1 MIGLKI
7 GATVSF
13 LIMLYINYLA
23 NALPIGGNTTG
34 DISSKYQTLFTPA
47 GFTFSIWGI
56 IYLLLT
62 IFLLS
67 LFINPNQP
75 IGPNQTLILSL
86 FILVNLLNIAWLF
99 SWHNDFIVLSSV
111 VMLFLL
117 LTLLIILQNITKAN
131 LLTYATFSIYT
142 GWISV
147 AFIANIA
154 ITITK
159 LDLSIFMNHETTWFY
174 IIIGVSL
181 IIGGY
186 MVLKEHNYYYGGV
199 FLWAYFGIV
208 SKFI

>member
-1 MIGLKI
+1 MIALKI
-7 GATVSF
+7 SATVSF

-62 IFLLS
+62 IVLVS
-67 LFINPNQP
+67 LFINPNQL
-75 IGPNQTLILSL
+75 IGPNPSLILSL

-117 LTLLIILQNITKAN
+117 VTLLIILQNITKTN
-131 LLTYATFSIYT
+131 LLTYAAFSIYT

-159 LDLSIFMNHETTWFY
+159 LDLSLFMNQETTWFY
-174 IIIGVSL
+174 IIIGISL